1 MTGEP
6 ISARQSSTVPPTAAE
21 HLGLAERFSSFTDY
35 ARYTSSLPQTAAATL
50 DVARFHA
57 FTGELTFSVEP
68 AVRLYLDGGVVYHA
82 ERHGDPAVSAGLI
95 DAGVIDSVQLLR
107 GVVSVGDAEHLG
119 RLFDRDATVDR
130 DAVMVVLEARTDA
143 LVQQIANSMIAA
155 VSAISYRH
163 HPSGIHRWFVAPVER
178 TAARRPASGV
188 MQIDRS
194 VVDELPRLG
203 GSAESGGA
211 REDSARADVTI
222 EWAEPD
228 LSRPD
233 STGDAGDEPPHR
245 AAADV
250 DIQAELDRF
259 DADRADWAA
268 TSGGNDPDPSDVV
281 SSPVGEFRIIW
292 PDGTRDP
299 SIVDASAST
308 PTPAPPALP
317 APTGPPALGFTIE
330 PLQIDRLPEPN
341 APVPEEVSAAVRRA
355 LEALGSETPR
365 ATNTRLPD
373 VDFTSLETPNSS
385 VPSNTDDPL
394 LQHAPQVDTPPAP
407 NPPAPNPPA
416 PNPPASIQPAAS
428 QPPPLPPA
436 PASADTSSPAVA
448 PLGFAPPTMDMRA
461 EVVYERA
468 SARAPHDLAL
478 EAEPVVVVDAQTPL
492 VPSGHAPIQDVPTGG
507 VPIRDAPSEPEPQH
521 TDTAHPEA
529 VSAAPVLD
537 DVDMSKQ
544 RQSALR
550 RLIRS
555 LRSND

>member
-1 MTGEP
+1 MTMTGEP

-82 ERHGDPAVSAGLI
+82 ERQGDPAVSAGLI

-107 GVVSVGDAEHLG
+107 GVVSVGDVEHLG

-299 SIVDASAST
+299 SIVDASASARPRRRHRLRCRLRPARPHWASPSSRCRSTDSPNPTLRFPRRSRPPYAAHSRHSEAKHRAQRTRASPTWTSPRWRRRIPPCRATRTIRCCNMRHRSTPLQHRTRQPRIRQHRSSQPHPGHRHCHPRRPPPIRRRRLLRRSASLRPRWTCVPRSSTNVRVRERPTTWRWKRSRSSSSTHRRRSYRAATLRSKMFRPAVYRSEMLRANRNRNT
-308 PTPAPPALP
+308 PT
-317 APTGPPALGFTIE
+317 
-330 PLQIDRLPEPN
+330 
-341 APVPEEVSAAVRRA
+341 RR
-355 LEALGSETPR
+355 TPR
-365 ATNTRLPD
+365 R
-373 VDFTSLETPNSS
+373 
-385 VPSNTDDPL
+385 
-394 LQHAPQVDTPPAP
+394 
-407 NPPAPNPPA
+407 
-416 PNPPASIQPAAS
+416 
-428 QPPPLPPA
+428 
-436 PASADTSSPAVA
+436 
-448 PLGFAPPTMDMRA
+448 
-461 EVVYERA
+461 
-468 SARAPHDLAL
+468 
-478 EAEPVVVVDAQTPL
+478 
-492 VPSGHAPIQDVPTGG
+492 
-507 VPIRDAPSEPEPQH
+507 
-521 TDTAHPEA
+521 
-529 VSAAPVLD
+529 
-537 DVDMSKQ
+537 
-544 RQSALR
+544 SAL
-550 RLIRS
+550 
-555 LRSND
+555 LRSSTMSTRRSNVRAHCDV